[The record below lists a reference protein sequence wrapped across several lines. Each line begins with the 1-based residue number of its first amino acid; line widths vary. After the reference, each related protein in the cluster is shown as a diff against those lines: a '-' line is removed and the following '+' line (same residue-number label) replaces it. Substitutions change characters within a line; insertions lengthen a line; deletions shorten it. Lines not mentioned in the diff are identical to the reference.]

1 MVDVLERSLDPPPPE
16 PLIGPVVGYNS
27 FLFKPGERADKD
39 NPAVDLWVPIAAL
52 GAFCPWLAC

>member
-1 MVDVLERSLDPPPPE
+1 MVDVLERSLDPPP
-16 PLIGPVVGYNS
+16 LSLLLALRYNS